1 MIKKDNITICPK
13 CGGDEYLDVTDTI
26 EDPTDTCAGSGMD
39 FSFFAM
45 SEDKIGLSKYALA
58 LDARRNT
65 RNLSE
70 IQCKKC
76 KKYYTGA
83 FMDENTWTCIECIK
97 NTKKKKKGKKKSKN
111 QMTLKQFGK
120 NKNKKWS
127 DKR

>member
-1 MIKKDNITICPK
+1 M
-13 CGGDEYLDVTDTI
+13 TDTI

-58 LDARRNT
+58 LDAGRNT

-70 IQCKKC
+70 IQCEKC
-76 KKYYTGA
+76 WKYYDGA

-97 NTKKKKKGKKKSKN
+97 NTKKKKKGKKEK
-111 QMTLKQFGK
+111 L
-120 NKNKKWS
+120 
-127 DKR
+127 